1 MAADRWAISYQ
12 LSVHPFGFRNCCD
25 GTVKSTRI
33 VRSPVSLCEARGDGC
48 SIDDSRSFCEAAN
61 EDDFGDQ
68 SET

>member
-1 MAADRWAISYQ
+1 M
-12 LSVHPFGFRNCCD
+12 
-25 GTVKSTRI
+25 
-33 VRSPVSLCEARGDGC
+33 RSPVSLCEVRGDGC